1 MVAIWVAVMAVWTAY
16 RHMNTTAGLIAVV
29 LGPGIGIIAYQ
40 RLGNRIAIFAFH
52 CAVVVIMIYLH
63 ILASCE
69 LIAGVLGAG
78 IAIVAVPWAM
88 HACRPVIGIDGAF
101 VSVIAVYRRMNAIPL
116 IAIIEV

>member
-1 MVAIWVAVMAVWTAY
+1 MDSGSLQANGGYMGCSNGDMDRISAHEHN
-16 RHMNTTAGLIAVV
+16 RGLIAVV
-29 LGPGIGIIAYQ
+29 LGPGIAIIAYQ
-40 RLGNRIAIFAFH
+40 RLEDRIAIFAFH

-101 VSVIAVYRRMNAIPL
+101 VAVITVY
-116 IAIIEV
+116 

>member
-1 MVAIWVAVMAVWTAY
+1 
-16 RHMNTTAGLIAVV
+16 VV
-29 LGPGIGIIAYQ
+29 
-40 RLGNRIAIFAFH
+40 
-52 CAVVVIMIYLH
+52 YLH

-78 IAIVAVPWAM
+78 IAIVAVPWTM

-101 VSVIAVYRRMNAIPL
+101 VAVITVYWRMNAISL

>member
-1 MVAIWVAVMAVWTAY
+1 
-16 RHMNTTAGLIAVV
+16 
-29 LGPGIGIIAYQ
+29 
-40 RLGNRIAIFAFH
+40 
-52 CAVVVIMIYLH
+52 MIYLH